1 MLDFSRSPTTIRA
14 MTEYGKFVALIP
26 TSLLSHCHGKA
37 ARKKLLEQVEQ
48 RRRENYERL
57 RAFHNLKPSRA

>member
-37 ARKKLLEQVEQ
+37 ANAARKKLLEQVEQ
-48 RRRENYERL
+48 RRRENYER
-57 RAFHNLKPSRA
+57 F